1 MGIRD
6 IDFRLCTG
14 CGICVDHC
22 PLDVLRLNEKTG
34 TAYIKYLRDC
44 QGCFLCE
51 HECPDGFPLFRVI
64 ITLRKK
70 LEVAQA

>member
-51 HECPDGFPLFRVI
+51 HECPEDAIYCVPVFENG
-64 ITLRKK
+64 ITK
-70 LEVAQA
+70 AW